1 MCVPLKRLNRWQ
13 LCGRWGYA
21 MERRGLFLT
30 PAPCPSGSSRAL
42 PCVSFTPES
51 RLNETTVI
59 RSSPL
64 SWWQKET
71 EPLRAAFKMPFSR
84 SDCHCCSRLM
94 AGKSHLALL
103 NCKRTEKRSPSQKA
117 SPHRADRVY
126 LASCA
131 NDCHTG
137 SMLHCVLH

>member
-21 MERRGLFLT
+21 VERRGLFLT

-71 EPLRAAFKMPFSR
+71 EPLRAAFKMPFSG

-94 AGKSHLALL
+94 AGKSHLAVVFGDSSVGGLRHIPYKNPMIFFL
-103 NCKRTEKRSPSQKA
+103 HTEYNRQSK
-117 SPHRADRVY
+117 
-126 LASCA
+126 
-131 NDCHTG
+131 
-137 SMLHCVLH
+137 